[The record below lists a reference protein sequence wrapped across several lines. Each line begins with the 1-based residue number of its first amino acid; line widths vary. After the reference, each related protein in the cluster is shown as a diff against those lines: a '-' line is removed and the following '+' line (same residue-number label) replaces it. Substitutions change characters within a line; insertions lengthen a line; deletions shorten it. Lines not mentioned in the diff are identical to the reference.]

1 MRGCVN
7 NSAVDPRIC
16 GLHRRQRK
24 ALGASLKLH
33 SHIGDTGYYQIIF
46 GIKVC
51 IPVGGIDQARYRNN
65 QRKGSTYNNAAKDN
79 QEFLSNF

>member
-1 MRGCVN
+1 MTKEILIQYC
-7 NSAVDPRIC
+7 DLKEEI
-16 GLHRRQRK
+16 RK
-24 ALGASLKLH
+24 LKEKIEKIKKQ
-33 SHIGDTGYYQIIF
+33 SEMAGYYQIIF